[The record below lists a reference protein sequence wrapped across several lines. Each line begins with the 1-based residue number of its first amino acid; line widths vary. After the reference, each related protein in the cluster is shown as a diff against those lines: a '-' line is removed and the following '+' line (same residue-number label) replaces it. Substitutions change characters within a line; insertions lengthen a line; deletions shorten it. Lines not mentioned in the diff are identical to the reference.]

1 MAGFPQQS
9 YHVSLLMQVQ
19 ADMASKP
26 ASQCCLEFTQLID
39 NYSTKELHCVF
50 KAIVDNIYGGNKGLG
65 WNPHLLNSRDNYA
78 DYTAIH
84 NFLSPSGPMMRMVY
98 KLQAENLS
106 YPFSLHRLPALL
118 RRVLIEGRFPDDSTL
133 YTNKLQFSN
142 KGYVNNCIFLNS
154 FEYYIFSFA
163 LYLTIPKVPVHQQH
177 TTTINNLYTA
187 LVGSYLDHFLPTTGS
202 PPGPFP
208 ICSLTSSPPS
218 ARSVSFLHSFISSNA
233 FTSLLKRPSGHQTPA
248 VQDPAA
254 HQIWHS
260 ELFLQVL
267 VDMWLQHSSADVYQ
281 KILSPLSLEQSLPS
295 EEHVRTVRLLVKH
308 LHCFA
313 GNLRELPASGTSSAY
328 HGHSASPFDNFK
340 RTAIPRVLQKRLYLF
355 LLHCFNQWPLD
366 CSFRPVFETWLSYI
380 QPWRY
385 AKNTSQ
391 CSDQNDCSISDKW
404 VVFVQENLLFY
415 TKFFRMFVSRAV
427 RTNLS
432 SPKHALVLYRVGKV
446 YSPAKLKE
454 MIIKCE
460 QVLEERELLL
470 SSSSPSGIYTSPECR
485 KLNPVSPQRPA
496 AADMVTKL
504 RSHVSSLDGSS
515 QAYEPMFGAENRAV
529 VLQLVQLLQQAQS
542 SISPDWKA
550 NRNSERSNNS
560 FLSLL
565 SWGWV
570 GPNGYASDGDD
581 FEAKDSRKLGEH
593 LQKSINYFSQMY
605 KINAALV
612 VPRVVNFGSGSTNN
626 EPDCFPSEHGA
637 MLTPLGRYQLMNG
650 LRRFNIKYKGDL
662 DLQPIRSFENATL
675 VRALHRFSSTINSRC
690 GDMMRTLC
698 TQPGTLGNLSR
709 FYLCRTPPATGVST
723 HSDSTQLGLQPDLP
737 HPRLCLRFLANY
749 RNILL
754 LLLLYLLLYFMFSF
768 GPISFML
775 LVMAMTL
782 LYGVVQSTL
791 GDSDHLHQH

>member
-9 YHVSLLMQVQ
+9 YHVSLQMQVQ

-26 ASQCCLEFTQLID
+26 AAQCCHALTHLID

-50 KAIVDNIYGGNKGLG
+50 KAIVDNIYGGNGGVG
-65 WNPHLLNSRDNYA
+65 WNPRLVNSRDNYT
-78 DYTAIH
+78 DYTVIH

-98 KLQAENLS
+98 KLQTENLS
-106 YPFSLHRLPALL
+106 YPFSLQRLPALL
-118 RRVLIEGRFPDDSTL
+118 RRVLMEGRFPDDSTL
-133 YTNKLQFSN
+133 YTNKLQFSS
-142 KGYVNNCIFLNS
+142 KGYVNNCILLNS

-163 LYLTIPKVPVHQQH
+163 LSLTIPKVPAHHQH
-177 TTTINNLYTA
+177 FTTIDNLYTA

-218 ARSVSFLHSFISSNA
+218 ARSASFLHSFISSNP

-267 VDMWLQHSSADVYQ
+267 VEMWLHHSSADVYQ

-295 EEHVRTVRLLVKH
+295 EEHVLTVRLLVKH

-313 GNLRELPASGTSSAY
+313 GNLRELPASGTCSPY

-340 RTAIPRVLQKRLYLF
+340 RTAVPRVLQKRLYLF

-385 AKNTSQ
+385 ARNTAQ
-391 CSDQNDCSISDKW
+391 CSDRDDCSISDKW

-415 TKFFRMFVSRAV
+415 TKFFRMFVSRAL

-432 SPKHALVLYRVGKV
+432 SPKHALVVYRVGKV
-446 YSPAKLKE
+446 YSPDKLKE

-460 QVLEERELLL
+460 EVLQEGELLL
-470 SSSSPSGIYTSPECR
+470 SSSSPSGIYASPERR
-485 KLNPVSPQRPA
+485 KFNPVSPQRPA
-496 AADMVTKL
+496 TADMVTKL

-542 SISPDWKA
+542 SISPDWRA
-550 NRNSERSNNS
+550 NRSSELSTNS

-565 SWGWV
+565 PWAWWT
-570 GPNGYASDGDD
+570 PNGYSSDGDD
-581 FEAKDSRKLGEH
+581 CEAKDSRKLGEH

-626 EPDCFPSEHGA
+626 EPDCVPSEHGPV
-637 MLTPLGRYQLMNG
+637 LTPLGRYQLMNG
-650 LRRFNIKYKGDL
+650 LRHFNIKYQGDS

-675 VRALHRFSSTINSRC
+675 VRVLHHFSSIINSRC
-690 GDMMRTLC
+690 GDTMRALC
-698 TQPGTLGNLSR
+698 TQPGTLGNVSR
-709 FYLCRTPPATGVST
+709 FYLCRTPPATGIST
-723 HSDSTQLGLQPDLP
+723 NSDSTQLGHRRDLP

-749 RNILL
+749 RNITLFL
-754 LLLLYLLLYFMFSF
+754 FFYLFLYFTFSF
-768 GPISFML
+768 GPIIFVL
-775 LVMAMTL
+775 LALAATL
-782 LYGVVQSTL
+782 LYGVVQSSLT
-791 GDSDHLHQH
+791 DSHHLHQQ